1 MVTTDKLKSIW
12 VCTEL
17 FLQAFYRLG
26 DLLNARMRG
35 MAPELMVRL
44 LMRWT
49 ENGVTQCLMP
59 MFPGRYFQPA
69 AVRELPGSAQL
80 CPREWGQVHITG
92 CELCGQGR
100 ADFFQMG
107 TLLWAAEISQWVC
120 MEEHP
125 HTLLRTQRS
134 PKDQPSCP

>member
-1 MVTTDKLKSIW
+1 MFP
-12 VCTEL
+12 EL

-59 MFPGRYFQPA
+59 MFPGRYFQPV

-80 CPREWGQVHITG
+80 RPGEWGQVHVTG
-92 CELCGQGR
+92 WVTVRTGKSRLLPDGDTTMGCRDIPVGVHGR
-100 ADFFQMG
+100 
-107 TLLWAAEISQWVC
+107 T
-120 MEEHP
+120 P
-125 HTLLRTQRS
+125 PT
-134 PKDQPSCP
+134 PS

>member
-12 VCTEL
+12 VFTEL

-35 MAPELMVRL
+35 MAPELMVHL
-44 LMRWT
+44 LMRRT

-69 AVRELPGSAQL
+69 WSWECRL
-80 CPREWGQVHITG
+80 
-92 CELCGQGR
+92 
-100 ADFFQMG
+100 
-107 TLLWAAEISQWVC
+107 
-120 MEEHP
+120 
-125 HTLLRTQRS
+125 
-134 PKDQPSCP
+134 KN